1 MPGHFA
7 LRPSAPQRFARDRS
21 VDTKSNCAISRR
33 AFVAG
38 SGGLALAALTPSW
51 PAGAASRYTLVAAAG
66 SAPLVG
72 STYPETAVWS
82 YNGTVPGPEL
92 RVRQGERL
100 RVSVENR
107 LDEGTTVHWHG
118 LRVPNAMDGVP
129 HLTPK
134 PIAPGETLDYEFD
147 CPDAGT

>member
-1 MPGHFA
+1 MEMPGHFA

-38 SGGLALAALTPSW
+38 SGGLALAALTQSW

-66 SAPLVG
+66 SAPMVG
-72 STYPETAVWS
+72 STYPETAFWS

-92 RVRQGERL
+92 RSE
-100 RVSVENR
+100 ENTSE
-107 LDEGTTVHWHG
+107 LQS
-118 LRVPNAMDGVP
+118 LM
-129 HLTPK
+129 
-134 PIAPGETLDYEFD
+134 PISSAVY
-147 CPDAGT
+147 CVKKKKHKSNQS

>member
-1 MPGHFA
+1 MEMPGHFA

-66 SAPLVG
+66 SAPPVG
-72 STYPETAVWS
+72 STYQATAVWS
-82 YNGTVPGPEL
+82 YNGTVPGPAL
-92 RVRQGERL
+92 LVRQGERRRGWVDNL
-100 RVSVENR
+100 LEDGN
-107 LDEGTTVHWHG
+107 TIHW
-118 LRVPNAMDGVP
+118 
-129 HLTPK
+129 
-134 PIAPGETLDYEFD
+134 
-147 CPDAGT
+147 PDPR